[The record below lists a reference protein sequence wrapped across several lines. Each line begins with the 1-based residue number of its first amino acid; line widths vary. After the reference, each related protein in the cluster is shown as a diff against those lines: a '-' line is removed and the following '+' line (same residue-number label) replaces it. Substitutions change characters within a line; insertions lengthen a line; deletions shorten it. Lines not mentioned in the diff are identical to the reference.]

1 MILRRNGE
9 LDRSRMCPCSQD
21 TKQPRAAFSLR
32 GNTVNRHLKAAMTLT
47 FILSK
52 QELELSLHYH
62 LICCGK
68 SIIRVVFMYIVF
80 TCLYCSPKN
89 RTEKKFPHVSKK
101 LFPLLSFLLLLLFYS
116 WLSFCLSLPNPSP
129 APPASLLFQSLSPF
143 PCPPTHP
150 LSLPPSAPRRDSALT
165 PARSLWASAPSS
177 PRTLCL
183 GAGPPKNCLHRHG
196 RDPRPAGGPR
206 HWAAGMPCCPIFPF
220 LSITAD
226 GMGPEAASGSSS
238 SSQSQRVL

>member
-1 MILRRNGE
+1 MTELCDSFMGAPLRFVSNWLSPSWMAGFEMILRRNGE

-32 GNTVNRHLKAAMTLT
+32 GNTVNGHLKAAMTLT

-68 SIIRVVFMYIVF
+68 SITRVVFMYIVF

-116 WLSFCLSLPNPSP
+116 CLSFCLSLPNPALHPLPLSSSRVSPPSP
-129 APPASLLFQSLSPF
+129 APQPILS
-143 PCPPTHP
+143 
-150 LSLPPSAPRRDSALT
+150 
-165 PARSLWASAPSS
+165 RSL
-177 PRTLCL
+177 RL
-183 GAGPPKNCLHRHG
+183 LH
-196 RDPRPAGGPR
+196 GGTQP
-206 HWAAGMPCCPIFPF
+206 
-220 LSITAD
+220 
-226 GMGPEAASGSSS
+226 
-238 SSQSQRVL
+238 

>member
-1 MILRRNGE
+1 MTELRDSFMGAPLRFVSDWLSPSWMAGFEMILRRNGE

-68 SIIRVVFMYIVF
+68 SIIRVVFMYVVF
-80 TCLYCSPKN
+80 TCLYWSPKN

-101 LFPLLSFLLLLLFYS
+101 LFPLLSFLLLLLFYFC
-116 WLSFCLSLPNPSP
+116 LSSCLSLPNRIP
-129 APPASLLFQSLSPF
+129 APPASLLFHRLSPF
-143 PCPPTHP
+143 P
-150 LSLPPSAPRRDSALT
+150 
-165 PARSLWASAPSS
+165 
-177 PRTLCL
+177 
-183 GAGPPKNCLHRHG
+183 GPP
-196 RDPRPAGGPR
+196 
-206 HWAAGMPCCPIFPF
+206 PI
-220 LSITAD
+220 L
-226 GMGPEAASGSSS
+226 SSS
-238 SSQSQRVL
+238 LCVCSTEGLSPDPGSQPLGLSSFQL